1 MSDAATAAAFMDKAR
16 RALSGAR
23 LLLDAK
29 DTEGACS
36 RAYYAMFDAAR
47 AALLSQNAD
56 GAETGTKTHR
66 GLIAAFGKHL
76 VLSGRVEAELGRSLN
91 AVQSLRMT
99 ADYIGEPP
107 SLEEAAWAIEQAES
121 FIEVLRARSIVP

>member
-1 MSDAATAAAFMDKAR
+1 MAAAFMDKAR

-23 LLLDAK
+23 LLLAAE

-47 AALLSQNAD
+47 AALLSGNAE
-56 GAETGTKTHR
+56 GTETGTRTHR

-76 VLSGRVEAELGRSLN
+76 VLSGQVDAELGRSLN

-107 SLEEAAWAIEQAES
+107 SLAEAAWAIEQAET
-121 FIEVLRARSIVP
+121 FIEVLRTRSIVP